1 MKKKE
6 AGKTKV
12 ERESGRAFFIALQSF
27 CLIATCFP
35 VFHSPALPLSHSP
48 ALSLSHSQ
56 VDGVMTAAQ
65 IRGRHIYRKGGEGVK
80 VALGDDDFELP
91 GSTFPCA
98 NCHGMTG
105 LGGKEGGLQ
114 PPPIAWDLL
123 NLPRTSTFSGQIRPG
138 YDEDVLK
145 RAIVSGID
153 SRGAVLHQAMP
164 RYNMSDQQMSD
175 LIAYLK
181 VIGGATDNDPG
192 ITTAAIKIGSALP
205 LTGALASL
213 GEDLR
218 AMLSAVFAEQNAR
231 GGIFGRRIELVVE
244 DTRGEPEET
253 AAATTRLLEAQNV
266 FALISSFTPS
276 GSSATDELIKGAEV
290 PLIGPVTLSPPRPG
304 PSNPFIYYLLPDLA
318 VQARVLVDFVK
329 AGKLGESIAI
339 FHSNNSF
346 DRDAVAGVIKQ
357 AKASSIQV
365 AAEMK
370 WEAGLFSP
378 SAALALLQEKKP
390 QSLFFFAPNEDL
402 KGLAVAMGQAGLKI
416 PVLSTTAMA
425 GRGAF
430 ELPEQF
436 AGNLYLA
443 HPGGFPSQEGFA
455 AFEQALRK
463 SGTPQSSRRNVAF
476 RAISYA
482 AAQIF
487 IEAVKTSGRQL
498 SRETF
503 SAALDKLQDFRTE
516 VLPPISFGPH
526 RRIGAIGAYV
536 VQVDPLTKQFTP
548 RTDWMEPQE
557 QP

>member
-1 MKKKE
+1 
-6 AGKTKV
+6 
-12 ERESGRAFFIALQSF
+12 
-27 CLIATCFP
+27 
-35 VFHSPALPLSHSP
+35 
-48 ALSLSHSQ
+48 
-56 VDGVMTAAQ
+56 MTEGQ
-65 IRGRHIYRKGGEGVK
+65 IRGRQIYRKGGDGIK

-91 GSTFPCA
+91 GSTFPCG
-98 NCHGMTG
+98 NCHGIAG

-138 YDEDVLK
+138 YDEGALK
-145 RAIVSGID
+145 RAIAKGID
-153 SRGAVLHQAMP
+153 SRGAALHQAMP
-164 RYNMSDQQMSD
+164 RYKMSDQQMSD

-181 VIGGATDNDPG
+181 VIGSAADNDPG
-192 ITTAAIKIGSALP
+192 ITTAVIKVGSALP

-218 AMLSAVFAEQNAR
+218 AMLAAVFAEQNER

-244 DTRGEPEET
+244 DSRGEAEET
-253 AAATTRLLEAQNV
+253 ATATTRLLEAHHV
-266 FALISSFTPS
+266 FALISSFTS
-276 GSSATDELIKGAEV
+276 AGSSATDELIKRAEV
-290 PLIGPVTLSPPRPG
+290 PLIGPVTLSPPLPG
-304 PSNPFIYYLLPDLA
+304 PSNPFIYYLLPDLT
-318 VQARVLVDFVK
+318 VQARVLVDF
-329 AGKLGESIAI
+329 ARASKLGESIAI

-357 AKASSIQV
+357 AKASSTRV
-365 AAEMK
+365 AAEMN
-370 WEAGLFSP
+370 WTAGMFSP
-378 SAALALLQEKKP
+378 SAALALLREKNP
-390 QSLFFFAPNEDL
+390 QSLFFFAPHEDL
-402 KGLAVAMGQAGLKI
+402 KALAVAMVQAGVKI

-436 AGNLYLA
+436 AGSLYLA

-463 SGTPQSSRRNVAF
+463 SSAPKSAQRNVAF
-476 RAISYA
+476 RSISYA

-487 IEAVKTSGRQL
+487 IEAAKTSGRQL

-503 SAALDKLQDFRTE
+503 NAALEKLQGFRTE

-536 VQVDPLTKQFTP
+536 VQVDPQTKQFTP

-557 QP
+557 QPKL